1 MNLPNMKTAKIRT
14 KKKTETIYV
23 EDLGITNLFSN
34 SKYYLRTYGCQM
46 NVHDS
51 EEIKARVEA
60 LGFTSVSDIKECDLI
75 ILNTCAI
82 RENVHDKVFGFLG
95 KCKNLKKSNP
105 NLMII
110 LCGCM
115 AQEESIALKIK
126 EEYSFIDIVIGTH
139 NINELTEILKNK
151 KKEQLI
157 NVYSYEGK
165 IFENIP
171 YKRDSKISAWVNIM
185 YGCNRFCTYCIVPFT
200 RGKERSRLPINIIKE
215 IEELINNGYKE
226 IILLGQNVNAYG
238 HDLEQK
244 INFAGLLKLV
254 SETGISSI
262 RFMTS
267 HPWDFTDELIEVI
280 KTKENIIKHIHLPVQ
295 SGSTKILKLMGRK
308 YSKED
313 YLNLHKKIKEEIPNV
328 SITTDIIVGFPGEE
342 EEDFEETLDVV
353 RQCRFDG
360 AFTFIY
366 SPREATPAAKM
377 KDDISVS
384 TKKARLQKLNELI
397 KSNIKP

>member
-1 MNLPNMKTAKIRT
+1 MKTAKIRT